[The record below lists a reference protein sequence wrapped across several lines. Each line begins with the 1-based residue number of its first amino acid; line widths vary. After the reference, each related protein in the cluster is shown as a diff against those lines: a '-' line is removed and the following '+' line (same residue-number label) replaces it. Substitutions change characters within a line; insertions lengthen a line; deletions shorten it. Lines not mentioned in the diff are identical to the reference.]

1 MAKIEGMYG
10 VLDTAS
16 EIAGKETAI
25 ARALQAIKLAIQL
38 SELASK
44 MGLIKQGLMARAQG
58 AQVEAN
64 IDGAKTG
71 TAVASGMA
79 ESSKVG
85 FPWNIITMASYALQA
100 VSLVKAFTGSKKKLN
115 SITSSVG
122 GGSGGG
128 GGASPSPV
136 SAPSFN
142 VIGATSA
149 GENMIADTV
158 ASSNNKPMRAYVTES
173 DISSSQS
180 LKRNALDMASI

>member
-1 MAKIEGMYG
+1 MYD

-16 EIAGKETAI
+16 EVAGRETAI

-44 MGLIKQGLMARAQG
+44 MGIIKQGLMARASG
-58 AQVEAN
+58 ANVEAS

-115 SITSSVG
+115 NITSAVG
-122 GGSGGG
+122 GKVS
-128 GGASPSPV
+128 GGASPAPV

-142 VIGATSA
+142 VLGATSA

-158 ASSNNKPMRAYVTES
+158 ASTNNQTMRAYVVES
-173 DISSSQS
+173 DVSTSQS
-180 LKRNALDMASI
+180 LRRNALDMASI

>member
-1 MAKIEGMYG
+1 
-10 VLDTAS
+10 
-16 EIAGKETAI
+16 
-25 ARALQAIKLAIQL
+25 
-38 SELASK
+38 
-44 MGLIKQGLMARAQG
+44 
-58 AQVEAN
+58 
-64 IDGAKTG
+64 
-71 TAVASGMA
+71 MA

-115 SITSSVG
+115 SITSSIG
-122 GGSGGG
+122 GGSGG

-158 ASSNNKPMRAYVTES
+158 ASTNNKTMRAYVVEN
-173 DISSSQS
+173 DISTSQS
-180 LKRNALDMASI
+180 LRRNALDMASID